1 MKKVFLLTLVLAI
14 GVMAFNFQSTQQSM
28 LNNVVVQFVTT
39 NGYGNN
45 IYVDNFSVG
54 MQFQN
59 DVAVTTINIPKDT
72 NYSTSGANSFKV
84 MPKVT
89 IINLGTTS
97 ASSFNVVLSAGS
109 YSSTKPAPTLPSGSS
124 SVIDFDSMTI
134 VPSTAMNIK
143 TYSTWAS
150 DQNKS
155 NDTLKQYTLFLPGA
169 QRKVV
174 FEAFTASTC
183 APCASQNPSL
193 DAFISAR
200 IDTLVPIKTHVW
212 WPSPGNDPMYLANSA
227 QIQPRV
233 QTYYAVGAVPTLI
246 VDGIIVQVSGYTT
259 LNNLLNPYNNR
270 ISKGAPL
277 SVNVV
282 DTKIAGDSIKS
293 NITVTV
299 ISPLPA
305 GNYKLRVNS
314 ISTKVTYPSPPG
326 TNGETVF
333 KDVFRF
339 AYPDMSGTTIPT
351 APGTYNFE
359 FRYKLTPFAGATDT
373 SYYTAAFVQ
382 NDANKEIINAGKA
395 PHVVYADSYT
405 KNTAPL
411 DTKPMPLPTF
421 VNKNNE
427 TITGTQTYSVTA
439 GFNYEIFESDF
450 PPSGWQINN
459 PNSGS
464 ITWEGFAGAN
474 GPLFAGTKSARLDCY
489 SYSSVG
495 HMDYLKSPIYNN
507 VDLSDSLKF
516 NWAHAIYNSSYT
528 DRLQVQVSTNGGST
542 FPFTIFDKAGSVL
555 ATAPATTSA
564 FVPADNSQWGRFS
577 VAMSSFLV
585 SIQQIG
591 TETPTKYA
599 LNQNYPNPFNPVTN
613 ISYMIPK
620 SSKVSLKVYDLKGQL
635 ISTLYE
641 GNQNSGIYLTQFDGS
656 KLASGVYFYK
666 LEAGDYKE
674 VRKMT
679 MIK

>member
-14 GVMAFNFQSTQQSM
+14 GLMAFNFQSTQQSM
-28 LNNVVVQFVTT
+28 LNDIVVQFVTT

-45 IYVDNFSVG
+45 IYVDNFTLG
-54 MQFQN
+54 TQFQN
-59 DVAVTTINIPKDT
+59 DIAVSSINIPKDS
-72 NYSTSGANSFKV
+72 NYSTNGASNFKV
-84 MPKVT
+84 LPKVT
-89 IINLGTTS
+89 ITNLGTAS
-97 ASSFNVVLSAGS
+97 ASSFNLVLMVGS
-109 YSSTKPAPTLPSGSS
+109 YTSTKPAPTVTSGGSA
-124 SVIDFDSMTI
+124 VIEFDSMTI
-134 VPSTAMNIK
+134 VPNTALNIK
-143 TYSTWAS
+143 TYSTWSS

-155 NDTLKQYTLFLPGA
+155 NDTLKQYTLYMPGA

-183 APCASQNPSL
+183 PPCASENPFL

-200 IDTLVPIKTHVW
+200 IDSIVPVKTHVW
-212 WPSPGNDPMYLANSA
+212 WPLPGNDPMYLANTT

-233 QTYYAVGAVPTLI
+233 QTYYAVSAVPTLI
-246 VDGIIVQVSGYTT
+246 VDGIIVQVSDYST
-259 LNNLLNPYNNR
+259 LSNLLNPYNTR
-270 ISKGAPL
+270 MSKGSPL

-282 DTKIAGDSIKS
+282 DTKIGDSIKT

-299 ISPLPA
+299 ISPLPT

-314 ISTKVTYPSPPG
+314 ISTKVSYSTPPG
-326 TNGETVF
+326 SNGEMTF

-339 AYPDMSGTTIPT
+339 AYPDMNGTTIPT
-351 APGTYNFE
+351 TPGTYNYE
-359 FRYKLTPFAGATDT
+359 FRYKLTPFASATDT

-395 PHVVYADSYT
+395 PHFIYADSYT
-405 KNTAPL
+405 KNTTPL
-411 DTKPMPLPTF
+411 DTKPMPLPSF
-421 VNKNNE
+421 LNSNNE
-427 TITGTQTYSVTA
+427 TITGTQTYSVNA
-439 GFNYEIFESDF
+439 GFNYEVFESGF
-450 PPSGWQINN
+450 PPSGWQVVN
-459 PNSGS
+459 PNAGT
-464 ITWEGFAGAN
+464 ITWEGFSGAN
-474 GPLFAGTKSARLDCY
+474 GPLFSGTKSARVDCY
-489 SYSSVG
+489 SYSSTG
-495 HMDYLKSPIYNN
+495 QMDYLKSPIYNN
-507 VDLSDSLKF
+507 LDLTDSLKF
-516 NWAHAIYNSSYT
+516 NWAHAIYNSTYN
-528 DRLQVQVSTNGGST
+528 DRLQVQVSTNGGTT
-542 FPFTIFDKAGSVL
+542 FPFTVFDKAGSVL

-564 FVPADNSQWGRFS
+564 FVPSGDSQWGRFS
-577 VAMSSFLV
+577 IAMSNVLV

-591 TETPTKYA
+591 SETPTKFA
-599 LNQNYPNPFNPVTN
+599 LNQNYPNPFNPITN

-620 SSKVSLKVYDLKGQL
+620 SSKVSLKVYDIKGQL